1 MSLKNKKLSLKELNR
16 ISVEDY
22 RKEEKLPLII
32 VLDNIRSMS
41 NIGSVFRTSDAFC
54 VEAIHLCGITSKP
67 PQREIQK
74 TALGSTESVKWKY
87 YKNTIDSIM
96 ELKSQDYQ
104 IISIEQVQNS
114 TMLQDYIPT
123 KNQKIA
129 LILGNEVKGV
139 EQEVINQSDL
149 CIEIPQYGTKH
160 SLNVSISGGLVIWHI
175 FQSLH
180 KK

>member
-1 MSLKNKKLSLKELNR
+1 MSLRNKKLSLKELNR
-16 ISVEDY
+16 ISIEEY
-22 RKEEKLPLII
+22 KKEKKLPLII

-41 NIGSVFRTSDAFC
+41 NIGSIFRTSDAFC

-74 TALGSTESVKWKY
+74 TALGATESVKWVY
-87 YKNTIDSIM
+87 YQNTMDSII
-96 ELKSQDYQ
+96 ELKAQNYQ
-104 IISIEQVQNS
+104 IISIEQVENS
-114 TMLQDYIPT
+114 TMLQDYIP
-123 KNQKIA
+123 KEKQKIA

-180 KK
+180 EK